1 MATFNKVP
9 TFVLAL
15 GQKKHNLGSDSLK
28 LALSNTAPGGT
39 EAVLADL
46 TEIAYTN
53 LSTRA
58 VTTTSWT
65 QSGGT
70 AKLVCVDNTLTA
82 SGGAVAGFR
91 YVWLYNDTATNKELI
106 GYWDRG
112 STLTLQDGDS
122 VLIDFD
128 GTNGV
133 LQLS

>member
-1 MATFNKVP
+1 MASYVKVP
-9 TFVLAL
+9 TFVLAC
-15 GQKKHNLGSDSLK
+15 GQKKHNLGSDQLK
-28 LALSNTAPGGT
+28 LALSNSAPGGT

-53 LSTRA
+53 LSTRN

-70 AKLVCVDNTLTA
+70 AKLVCVDLTLTA

-91 YVWLYNDTATNKELI
+91 YVWLYNSTATNGELI

-122 VLIDFD
+122 CLIDFD

-133 LQLS
+133 LQNG